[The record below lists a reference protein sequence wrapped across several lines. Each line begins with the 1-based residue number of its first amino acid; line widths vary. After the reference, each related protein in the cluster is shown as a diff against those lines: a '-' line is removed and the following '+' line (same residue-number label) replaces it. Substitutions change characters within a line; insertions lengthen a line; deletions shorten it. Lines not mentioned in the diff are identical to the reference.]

1 MMQLIKALLVAGY
14 MSCSA
19 VPVAAVPE
27 VAAPDSIAVVTD
39 DNYPPYIFRNPD
51 GQLEGYIVD
60 FWKLWEQKTGVRVR
74 LVATT
79 WADAQQR
86 MLAGEFDVIDAIFRT
101 PERLAL
107 YSFTQPY
114 ASLPVAIYAH
124 NSIRGIHEAAS
135 LRGFEIGVQAGD
147 ACIGELR
154 KHNIS
159 SVVPLQNNV
168 SLLAAARRGDIK
180 LFCMDEAPANYYL
193 YRDGAHHEFIKAFD
207 LYTGQFH
214 RAVRKGNE
222 SMLALVERGTG
233 EIGADELSALER
245 KWTGTPFR
253 WLPYVQIAGVAFGVL
268 LIVGAGLALWVRAL
282 RAAVARKTQELET
295 EKANL
300 RDSEERFRTLFE
312 DTVQP
317 IALADENRF
326 IAANQ
331 ATLSMLH
338 MTRPEQLIGRTP
350 LDISPPVQPDGRPS
364 AEKAMEMIATTFAKG
379 SHAFEWKHLRADGV
393 PIDVQL
399 LLTTL
404 HRDNRRLLH
413 VVWNDVTE
421 QKSNQRELAAYR
433 LELERRVA
441 IRTAELAAM
450 AESLR
455 VVNVE
460 QQAIFNATTVGV
472 VFVRE
477 GHILRCNR
485 ALEVSLGY
493 AHGELD
499 GQSMGCLFRDDSEFA
514 AIAGQIQ
521 ANLALH
527 GAFRTEVEVVRKD
540 GSGIWARLSMQ
551 VIEPSCPEKGLVS
564 IIEDITRERDA
575 FNAIARA
582 KNMAE
587 DAARVKSDFVAN
599 MSHEIRTPMTA
610 ILGITHLLLN
620 SNPPP
625 RQQDYL
631 QKIRMSGEHLLAIIN
646 DILDFSKIE
655 AGKMHIEHVA
665 FALDDVLGRVG
676 ALIQERCVAKGLAFV
691 VEVATDVPPQL
702 VGDPTRIVQVLV
714 NYVGNAV
721 KFTERGRIG
730 LRVERVADDGRGV
743 VLKFLVRDTGIGL
756 SAEQRQRLF
765 QSFQQADSSISRKHG
780 GTGLGLVISKR
791 LAELLGGEVGVDSS
805 LGQGSTFWF
814 TARLE
819 VGAQED
825 VTSGRL
831 PSMPDLAAIAG
842 TNVLLVED
850 NEINQEVIR
859 EILEGFGVK
868 VTVADNGAQAVEM
881 VRHGDY
887 GLVFMDMQMP
897 VLDGLDATREIRKLP
912 GRSALPIVAMTA
924 NAMIE
929 DRARCLAAGMN
940 DHLSKPVEPDEL
952 LAKLREWVDRGRNT
966 AKS

>member
-1 MMQLIKALLVAGY
+1 MKQLIKALLLVCCMVCGLVWA
-14 MSCSA
+14 
-19 VPVAAVPE
+19 AAVPDA
-27 VAAPDSIAVVTD
+27 AAPNSIAVVTD
-39 DNYPPYIFRNPD
+39 DNYPPYIFRNSD

-79 WADAQQR
+79 WADAQTR
-86 MLAGEFDVIDAIFRT
+86 MLAGEFDVIDSIFRT
-101 PERLAL
+101 PERLTQ
-107 YSFTQPY
+107 YSFTEPY

-193 YRDGAHHEFIKAFD
+193 YREGAHHEFIKAFD

-214 RAVRKGNE
+214 RAVRKGDA
-222 SMLALVERGTG
+222 STLALVERGTAA
-233 EIGADELSALER
+233 IGADELAALDR

-268 LIVGAGLALWVRAL
+268 LVVGAGLALWVRAL
-282 RAAVARKTQELET
+282 RAAVARKTGELET

-317 IALADENRF
+317 IALADESRF
-326 IAANQ
+326 IAANR

-338 MTRPEQLIGRTP
+338 MTHPEQLIGRTP
-350 LDISPPVQPDGRPS
+350 VDISPPVQPDGRPS
-364 AEKAMEMIATTFAKG
+364 AEKAMEMIATTLAKG

-433 LELERRVA
+433 SELEQRVA
-441 IRTAELAAM
+441 TRTAELAEM
-450 AESLR
+450 AESLH
-455 VVNVE
+455 VANVE
-460 QQAIFNATTVGV
+460 QRAIFDATTVGV

-477 GHILRCNR
+477 RHILRCNR
-485 ALEVSLGY
+485 ALEASLGY
-493 AHGELD
+493 EHGELD
-499 GQSMGCLFRDDSEFA
+499 GQSMGCLFRKDSDFA
-514 AIAGQIQ
+514 AIAQQIQ

-527 GAFRTEVEVVRKD
+527 GAFRTEVEVMRKD

-551 VIEPSCPEKGLVS
+551 VIEPSSPEKGLVS

-575 FNAIARA
+575 FNAIADAR
-582 KNMAE
+582 NMAE
-587 DAARVKSDFVAN
+587 EAARVKSDFVAN

-610 ILGITHLLLN
+610 ILGFTHLLL
-620 SNPPP
+620 SSSLPP

-631 QKIRMSGEHLLAIIN
+631 QKIRMSGEHLLAVIN

-665 FALDDVLGRVG
+665 FELDDVLGKVG
-676 ALIQERCVAKGLAFV
+676 ALIQERCAAKGLAFV
-691 VEVATDVPPQL
+691 VELAPDVPRQL

-721 KFTERGRIG
+721 KFTEHGNIT
-730 LRVERVADDGRGV
+730 LHVERVPDKGPGV
-743 VLKFLVRDTGIGL
+743 VLKFMVRDTGIGL
-756 SAEQRQRLF
+756 SDEQRQRLF

-791 LAELLGGEVGVDSS
+791 LAELLGGEVGVESRV
-805 LGQGSTFWF
+805 GQGSTFWF
-814 TARLE
+814 TARLG
-819 VGAQED
+819 VGEAQGIA
-825 VTSGRL
+825 SGL
-831 PSMPDLAAIAG
+831 QPSTPDLATIAG
-842 TNVLLVED
+842 TEVLLVED
-850 NEINQEVIR
+850 NEINQEVVK
-859 EILEGFGVK
+859 EILEDFGVK
-868 VTVADNGAQAVEM
+868 VTIAENGARAVEM
-881 VRHGDY
+881 VRNGNY

-897 VLDGLDATREIRKLP
+897 VMDGLDATREIRKLP
-912 GRSALPIVAMTA
+912 GMSALPIVAMTA
-924 NAMIE
+924 NAMSE
-929 DRARCLAAGMN
+929 DRERCLAAGMN
-940 DHLSKPVEPDEL
+940 DHLGKPVEPDEL
-952 LAKLREWVDRGRNT
+952 LAKLRDWIAHGRNPAT
-966 AKS
+966 G